1 MPKILM
7 LTTDQMI
14 DRRSDAL
21 AADGWEVAI
30 LAMPGAAPD
39 HPRVMRA
46 HASLSASLV
55 TKETAILSVYRVL
68 RRRMSLN
75 GAVARRLK
83 SFIWRNLISPDEFAR
98 RIMVP
103 SARSYPCDVVVAHD
117 LPILPA
123 AVEVAKQ
130 HGAKLVY
137 DSHELYC
144 EQEFEPGLQRMWSAV
159 ERRVVGACDAVMTVN
174 PSIAAELKTRY
185 DLPEVYVVQNAERS
199 EGPPPVKGRF
209 FHGAFGLDAS
219 AVIVLFP
226 GRSSRRPESRGRC

>member
-14 DRRSDAL
+14 DRRILLESDAL
-21 AADGWEVAI
+21 AVDGWEVAI
-30 LAMPGAAPD
+30 LAMPGAAQD
-39 HPRVMRA
+39 HPRVVRA
-46 HASLSASLV
+46 HASVSASLG
-55 TKETAILSVYRVL
+55 TEERAIISVYRML

-103 SARSYPCDVVVAHD
+103 SARDYHCDVVVAHD

-123 AVEVAKQ
+123 AVKVAKH
-130 HGAKLVY
+130 HGARLVY

-144 EQEFEPGLQRMWSAV
+144 EQEFEPRLRRMWSAV

-174 PSIAAELKTRY
+174 PSIAAELKKRY
-185 DLPEVYVVQNAERS
+185 DLPRGSTSCKTLMDVRS
-199 EGPPPVKGRF
+199 VRQWRSHEPFGRLYF
-209 FHGAFGLDAS
+209 S
-219 AVIVLFP
+219 
-226 GRSSRRPESRGRC
+226 GR